1 MLFLVGCFSLFYFL
15 GAPLLPLSP
24 MVQLFAVPVL
34 ASFPIAVLGMLP
46 NAVLADIAV
55 HDAQQTGT
63 SNQGMFFAVRSKPA
77 APSLRLPHPKD

>member
-1 MLFLVGCFSLFYFL
+1 MLFLVGCFSLFFFL

-77 APSLRLPHPKD
+77 APSLRLPHPND